1 VREGKI
7 EMTDAAILADNDATT
22 GPDLTQQIRESILAA
37 EFAPHQRLIEAD
49 ISERY
54 GASRAAVRTALLQ
67 LASEGLVERL
77 PNRGARVRAITV
89 DEAIEIVEVRIG
101 LETLCARKA
110 AENLTDDDARQ
121 LRSLRTEIEGAV
133 TTGNLMEYSRL
144 NQELDRR
151 IRDLSRHRTATQL
164 LDRLRAQSARHQ
176 FRLAFHPGRV
186 SQSAPE
192 HIAII
197 DAILSKDPDAAEAAT
212 RAHLSGIVDVL
223 HALD

>member
-1 VREGKI
+1 
-7 EMTDAAILADNDATT
+7 MTDAATLAENDTT
-22 GPDLTQQIRESILAA
+22 ASPDLTHQIRESILAA

-101 LETLCARKA
+101 LETLVARKA
-110 AENLTDDDARQ
+110 AENLTDADARE
-121 LRSLRTEIEGAV
+121 LRSLRSDIEHAV
-133 TTGNLMEYSRL
+133 SNGNLVEYSRL

-151 IRDLSRHRTATQL
+151 IRDLSHHGTATQL
-164 LDRLRAQSARHQ
+164 LERLRAQSARHQ
-176 FRLAFHPGRV
+176 FRLAFHPGRAT
-186 SQSAPE
+186 QSAPE

-212 RAHLSGIVDVL
+212 RAHLSGIVNVL
-223 HALD
+223 RALD